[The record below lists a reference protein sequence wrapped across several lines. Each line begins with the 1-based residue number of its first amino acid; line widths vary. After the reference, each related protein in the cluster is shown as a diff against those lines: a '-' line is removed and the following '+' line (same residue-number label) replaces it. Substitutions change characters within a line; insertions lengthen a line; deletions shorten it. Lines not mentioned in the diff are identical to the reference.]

1 MYTAKKSYFA
11 LSSLSEFLRASAGC
25 SNKQPVFLY
34 AKIFSLL
41 VLTLSALLSAIFE
54 LVYFVLMYYCVHG
67 EKILF
72 CIKLIIRIFASE
84 NRLLENSS
92 RYFLTLPRAG
102 EVEVLASG
110 EGYLITFFKFLY
122 IFSNS
127 EVVT

>member
-1 MYTAKKSYFA
+1 M
-11 LSSLSEFLRASAGC
+11 
-25 SNKQPVFLY
+25 Y

-41 VLTLSALLSAIFE
+41 VLTLSTLLFAIFE
-54 LVYFVLMYYCVHG
+54 LVYFVLMYWFVHC
-67 EKILF
+67 EKILLH
-72 CIKLIIRIFASE
+72 IKLIIRVFASE

-102 EVEVLASG
+102 EVEALASG